1 MHVYIAKRALLFIPT
16 MFLVTVL
23 VFLIMRIIP
32 GDPAILILAGIEGGG
47 EFTEEDLAAVR
58 HEMGTDRPL
67 HVQYGDWVWR
77 LFHGDMGTGLFSGTS
92 VTSEIGPRY
101 PLTLELALLASI
113 VSIIVAVPI
122 GILMAIKQDTTVDYG
137 ARIFTFS
144 GISIPIFVV
153 GILTVYLLVRIFN
166 WFPPLGYASPWED
179 PWKNIQQMVFPV
191 LTLAVFK
198 VSLVARVTRSAMLEV
213 MREDYI
219 RTARSKGLREWKVIF
234 IHALKNAF
242 LPVITVF
249 GWSFAISLGGT
260 IVIERIYVVPGIGSL
275 LIDSILAR
283 DYTLVQGIV
292 IVFTLAVLTVNLLV
306 DMVYGWVDPRIRY
319 A

>member
-1 MHVYIAKRALLFIPT
+1 MHIYVAKRVFLFVPT
-16 MFLVTVL
+16 MFLVTLL
-23 VFLIMRIIP
+23 VFLVMRIIP

-58 HEMGTDRPL
+58 HEIGTDRPI
-67 HVQYGDWVWR
+67 HVQYGNWVWG
-77 LFHGDMGTGLFSGTS
+77 LLQGDMGTGLFSGTA

-113 VSIIVAVPI
+113 ISIIVAVPI
-122 GILMAIKQDTTVDYG
+122 GILMAVKQDTMVDYG
-137 ARIFTFS
+137 TRILTFS
-144 GISIPIFVV
+144 GISIPIFVI
-153 GILTVYLLVRIFN
+153 GIVTVYLLVRIFN

-179 PWKNIQQMVFPV
+179 PWKNLQQMLFPV
-191 LTLAVFK
+191 LTLSVFK
-198 VSLVARVTRSAMLEV
+198 VSLVARVARSTMLEV

-219 RTARSKGLREWKVIF
+219 RTARSKGLREQKVVF
-234 IHALKNAF
+234 MHALKNAF
-242 LPVITVF
+242 LPIITVF
-249 GWSFAISLGGT
+249 GWSFAVSLGGT
-260 IVIERIYVVPGIGSL
+260 IIIERIFVVPGIGSL

-292 IVFTLAVLTVNLLV
+292 LVFTLAVLTVNLLV
-306 DMVYGWVDPRIRY
+306 DLVYAWIDPRIRY

>member
-1 MHVYIAKRALLFIPT
+1 MHVYVAKRVFLFIPT
-16 MFLVTVL
+16 MFLVTLL
-23 VFLIMRIIP
+23 VFLVMRIIP

-58 HEMGTDRPL
+58 HEIGTDRPI
-67 HVQYGDWVWR
+67 HVQYGNWVWG
-77 LFHGDMGTGLFSGTS
+77 LLQGDMGTGLFSGTA

-113 VSIIVAVPI
+113 ISIIVAVPI
-122 GILMAIKQDTTVDYG
+122 GILMAVKQDTMVDYG
-137 ARIFTFS
+137 TRILTFS
-144 GISIPIFVV
+144 GISIPIFVI
-153 GILTVYLLVRIFN
+153 GIVTVYLLVRIFN

-179 PWKNIQQMVFPV
+179 PWKNLQQMLFPV
-191 LTLAVFK
+191 LTLSVFK
-198 VSLVARVTRSAMLEV
+198 VSLVARVARSTMLEV

-219 RTARSKGLREWKVIF
+219 RTARSKGLREQKVVF
-234 IHALKNAF
+234 MHALKNAF

-249 GWSFAISLGGT
+249 GWSFAVSLGGT
-260 IVIERIYVVPGIGSL
+260 IIIERIFVVPGIGSL

-292 IVFTLAVLTVNLLV
+292 LVFTLAVLTVNLLV
-306 DMVYGWVDPRIRY
+306 DLVYAWIDPRIRY

>member
-1 MHVYIAKRALLFIPT
+1 MHIYIAKRVLLFIPT

-23 VFLIMRIIP
+23 VFLVMRIIP
-32 GDPAILILAGIEGGG
+32 GDPALIILAGAEGGG
-47 EFTEEDLAAVR
+47 EFTADDLKTVR
-58 HEMGTDRPL
+58 REMGTDRPL
-67 HVQYGDWVWR
+67 HVQYGDWVWG
-77 LFHGDMGTGLFSGTS
+77 LLHGDMGIGLFSGTS

-122 GILMAIKQDTTVDYG
+122 GILMAIKQDTMVDYG

-153 GILTVYLLVRIFN
+153 GILTVYFLVRLFN

-179 PWKNIQQMVFPV
+179 TWKNIQQMIFPV

-219 RTARSKGLREWKVIF
+219 RTARSKGLREQKVIF
-234 IHALKNAF
+234 VHALKNAF

-249 GWSFAISLGGT
+249 GWSFAVSLGGT

-292 IVFTLAVLTVNLLV
+292 MVFTMAVLTVNLLV
-306 DMVYGWVDPRIRY
+306 DLVYAWVDPRIRY

>member
-1 MHVYIAKRALLFIPT
+1 MHVYVAKRVLLFIPT

-58 HEMGTDRPL
+58 SEMGTDRPI
-67 HVQYGDWVWR
+67 HVQYGDWVWG
-77 LFHGDMGTGLFSGTS
+77 LLQGDMGTGLFSGTA

-113 VSIIVAVPI
+113 ASMIVAVPI
-122 GILMAIKQDTTVDYG
+122 GILMAIKQDTIVDYG
-137 ARIFTFS
+137 ARILTFS

-153 GILTVYLLVRIFN
+153 GIVTVYLLVRLFN

-179 PWKNIQQMVFPV
+179 PWVNLQQMVFPV

-219 RTARSKGLREWKVIF
+219 RTARSKGLREQKVVF

-249 GWSFAISLGGT
+249 GWSFAVSLGGT

-292 IVFTLAVLTVNLLV
+292 MVFTLAVLTVNLLV
-306 DMVYGWVDPRIRY
+306 DLVYAWVDPRIRY

>member
-1 MHVYIAKRALLFIPT
+1 MHVYVAKRAFLFVPTLL
-16 MFLVTVL
+16 LVTLL
-23 VFLIMRIIP
+23 VFLVMRIIP

-47 EFTEEDLAAVR
+47 EFTDEDLAVVR
-58 HEMGTDRPL
+58 QEIGTDRPL
-67 HVQYGDWVWR
+67 HVQYGDWVWG
-77 LFHGDMGTGLFSGTS
+77 LLNGDMGKGLFSGTA

-101 PLTLELALLASI
+101 PLTIELALLASI

-122 GILMAIKQDTTVDYG
+122 GILMAIKQDTVIDYG

-144 GISIPIFVV
+144 GISIPIFVI
-153 GILTVYLLVRIFN
+153 GIVTIYLLVRLFN

-219 RTARSKGLREWKVIF
+219 RTARSKGLREQKVVF

-249 GWSFAISLGGT
+249 GWSFAVSLGGT

-292 IVFTLAVLTVNLLV
+292 LVFALAVLTVNLLV
-306 DMVYGWVDPRIRY
+306 DLVYAWVDPRIRY

>member
-1 MHVYIAKRALLFIPT
+1 MHIYVAKRAFLFVPTLL
-16 MFLVTVL
+16 LVTLL
-23 VFLIMRIIP
+23 VFLVMRIIP

-47 EFTEEDLAAVR
+47 EFTDEDLAVVR
-58 HEMGTDRPL
+58 HEIGTDRPL
-67 HVQYGDWVWR
+67 HVQYGDWVWG
-77 LFHGDMGTGLFSGTS
+77 LLNGDMGKGLFSGTA

-101 PLTLELALLASI
+101 PLTIELALLASI
-113 VSIIVAVPI
+113 LSIIVAVPI
-122 GILMAIKQDTTVDYG
+122 GILMAIKQDTAIDYG

-144 GISIPIFVV
+144 GISIPIFVI
-153 GILTVYLLVRIFN
+153 GIVTIYLLVRLFN

-219 RTARSKGLREWKVIF
+219 RTARSKGLREQKVVF

-249 GWSFAISLGGT
+249 GWSFAVSLGGT

-292 IVFTLAVLTVNLLV
+292 LVFALAVLTVNLLV
-306 DMVYGWVDPRIRY
+306 DLVYAWVDPRIRY